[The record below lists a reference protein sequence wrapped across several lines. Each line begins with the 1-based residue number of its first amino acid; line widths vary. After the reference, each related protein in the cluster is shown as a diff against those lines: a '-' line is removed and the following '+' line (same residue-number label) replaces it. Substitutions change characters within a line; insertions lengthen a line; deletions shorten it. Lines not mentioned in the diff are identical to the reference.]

1 MQGVASGY
9 TCGGELVDV
18 RHGKLMLQCDAL
30 GPASSYARRI
40 LIREQILR
48 NNNVDY
54 ALANLSISPLY
65 MPIFGVSP
73 HAPTHIP
80 PLSVATGK

>member
-1 MQGVASGY
+1 MSASYQLEQQGGCREWLQVI
-9 TCGGELVDV
+9 LVDVNVDV

-54 ALANLSISPLY
+54 ALAN
-65 MPIFGVSP
+65 
-73 HAPTHIP
+73 
-80 PLSVATGK
+80 